1 MMKALELDEAECCVL
16 IDILNQKIRR
26 LEAYRDTHEKYWCTT
41 EAEILAYWIKL
52 RDKILDFSYRQEML
66 DKED

>member
-1 MMKALELDEAECCVL
+1 MRKALELNETECCVL

-26 LEAYRDTHEKYWCTT
+26 LEAYRDTHEKYWGTT
-41 EAEILAYWIKL
+41 DAEVLAYRIKL

>member
-1 MMKALELDEAECCVL
+1 MRKALELNEAECCVL

-26 LEAYRDTHEKYWCTT
+26 LEAYRDTHEKYWGTT
-41 EAEILAYWIKL
+41 DAEVLAYRIKL

>member
-1 MMKALELDEAECCVL
+1 MRKALELNEAECCVL

-26 LEAYRDTHEKYWCTT
+26 LEAYRDTHEKYWGTT
-41 EAEILAYWIKL
+41 EAEVLACRIKL

>member
-1 MMKALELDEAECCVL
+1 MRKALELNEAECCVL
-16 IDILNQKIRR
+16 IAILNQKIRR
-26 LEAYRDTHEKYWCTT
+26 LEAYRDTHEKYWGTT
-41 EAEILAYWIKL
+41 DAEVLAYRIKL

>member
-1 MMKALELDEAECCVL
+1 MRKALELNETECNVL
-16 IDILNQKIRR
+16 IDSLNQTIRR
-26 LEAYRDTHEKYWCTT
+26 LEAYRDTHEKYWSTT
-41 EAEILAYWIKL
+41 DAEVLACRIKL

>member
-1 MMKALELDEAECCVL
+1 MRKALELNEAECRVL

-26 LEAYRDTHEKYWCTT
+26 LEAYRDTHEKYWGTT
-41 EAEILAYWIKL
+41 DAEVLAYRIKL

>member
-1 MMKALELDEAECCVL
+1 MRKALELNETECNVL

-26 LEAYRDTHEKYWCTT
+26 LKAYRDSHEKYWGIGD
-41 EAEILAYWIKL
+41 EELLEYRIKL
-52 RDKILDFSYRQEML
+52 RDKILEFSYLQETI